1 MFKLFSF
8 GSISL
13 SIIFPLIVPILYI
26 IRNHLRNNVK
36 TIKTPDIENSQNIT
50 ILNIPLV
57 YLGDLFSIIFVYIS
71 KKKFIKKDNTNLLYT
86 TDIQPVI
93 SPVKKKKN
101 TFKVI
106 LILTWNAI
114 TDTFTMFF
122 FLCYFGQK
130 ESIVDFGSIFQIFF
144 NGIFCKLIIN
154 YSFYQHHYFSMILTS
169 IGIIILFHYYSDY
182 ELIDYILILI
192 CFILDGLQ
200 EVNEKY
206 LMEQQF
212 LSPFKLVFYEGFC
225 GLVVFFISII
235 LLNFLKIKNLNIY
248 DAVDNF
254 ILIFKSNKLYC
265 FINVLFILI
274 FSLGI
279 NINIM
284 LTIFYY
290 SPNTRIISNSLE
302 NMYHW
307 IKNINKEQ
315 NLTIYDLLL
324 DITGNILIFFSCLI
338 FNEIIICNFWG
349 LNVNTAK
356 EVRIRGEIEVNEIR
370 KNLLNPAIDS
380 EEEKSFMV

>member
-1 MFKLFSF
+1 MNKLFSF

-13 SIIFPLIVPILYI
+13 TIIFPLIVPMLYI
-26 IRNHLRNNVK
+26 IRTHLRNNVK
-36 TIKTPDIENSQNIT
+36 NIKIPEIKNSQNIT

-57 YLGDLFSIIFVYIS
+57 YIGDLFSIIFVYIS
-71 KKKFIKKDNTNLLYT
+71 KKISTKIDKPSSINYT
-86 TDIQPVI
+86 EIQPVI
-93 SPVKKKKN
+93 SPVKKKK

-106 LILTWNAI
+106 LILIWNAI
-114 TDTFTMFF
+114 SDTFTMFL
-122 FLCYFGQK
+122 FLYYFGQKEK

-154 YSFYQHHYFSMILTS
+154 YSFYEHHYFSMILTS
-169 IGIIILFHYYSDY
+169 IGILILFHNYSY

-235 LLNFLKIKNLNIY
+235 LLNFLKIENLNIN
-248 DAVDNF
+248 DAVNNF
-254 ILIFKSNKLYC
+254 ILIFKSNQLYC

-307 IKNINKEQ
+307 IKNINEEQ
-315 NLTIYDLLL
+315 NQTIYDLIM
-324 DITGNILIFFSCLI
+324 DIIGNILIFFSCLI

-356 EVRIRGEIEVNEIR
+356 EVRIRGEIEVNEMK
-370 KNLLNPAIDS
+370 KNLLNPTVDS
-380 EEEKSFMV
+380 EEEKSIMV

>member
-1 MFKLFSF
+1 MNKLFSF
-8 GSISL
+8 GTISL
-13 SIIFPLIVPILYI
+13 TIIFPLIVPILYI
-26 IRNHLRNNVK
+26 IRTHLRNNVK
-36 TIKTPDIENSQNIT
+36 NIKIPEIKNSQNIT

-57 YLGDLFSIIFVYIS
+57 YIGDLFSIIFVYIS
-71 KKKFIKKDNTNLLYT
+71 KKISTKIDKPSSINYT
-86 TDIQPVI
+86 EIQPVI
-93 SPVKKKKN
+93 SPVKKKK

-106 LILTWNAI
+106 LILIWNAI
-114 TDTFTMFF
+114 SDTFTMFL
-122 FLCYFGQK
+122 FLYYFGQKEK

-154 YSFYQHHYFSMILTS
+154 YSFYEHHYFSMILTS
-169 IGIIILFHYYSDY
+169 IGILILFHNYSY

-235 LLNFLKIKNLNIY
+235 LLNFLKIENLNIN
-248 DAVDNF
+248 DAVNNF
-254 ILIFKSNKLYC
+254 ILIFKSNQLYC

-307 IKNINKEQ
+307 IKNINEEQ
-315 NLTIYDLLL
+315 NQTIYDLIM
-324 DITGNILIFFSCLI
+324 DIIGNILIFFSCLI

-356 EVRIRGEIEVNEIR
+356 EVRIRGEIEVNEMK
-370 KNLLNPAIDS
+370 KNLLNPTVDS
-380 EEEKSFMV
+380 EEEKSIMV

>member
-1 MFKLFSF
+1 MNKLFSF

-13 SIIFPLIVPILYI
+13 TIIFPLIVPMLYI
-26 IRNHLRNNVK
+26 IRTHLRNNVK
-36 TIKTPDIENSQNIT
+36 NIKIPEIKNSQNIT

-57 YLGDLFSIIFVYIS
+57 YIGDLFSIIFVYIS
-71 KKKFIKKDNTNLLYT
+71 KKISTKIDKPSSLNYT
-86 TDIQPVI
+86 EIQPVI
-93 SPVKKKKN
+93 SPVKKKK

-106 LILTWNAI
+106 LILIWNAI
-114 TDTFTMFF
+114 SDTFTMFL
-122 FLCYFGQK
+122 FLYYFGQKEK

-154 YSFYQHHYFSMILTS
+154 YSFYEHHYFSMILTS
-169 IGIIILFHYYSDY
+169 IGILILFHNYSY

-235 LLNFLKIKNLNIY
+235 LLNFLKIENLNIN
-248 DAVDNF
+248 DAVNNF
-254 ILIFKSNKLYC
+254 ILIFKSNQLYC

-307 IKNINKEQ
+307 IKNINEEQ
-315 NLTIYDLLL
+315 NQTIYDLIM
-324 DITGNILIFFSCLI
+324 DIIGNILIFFSCLI

-356 EVRIRGEIEVNEIR
+356 EVRIRGEIEVNEMK
-370 KNLLNPAIDS
+370 KNLLNPTVDS
-380 EEEKSFMV
+380 EEEKSIMV